1 MQVSCRLSEEDL
13 LQSHTT
19 TVKLYMDFFFC
30 IFFLS
35 YKHMNIYFMYFSV
48 YILYVWL
55 LETTVKHQV
64 SVVTLS
70 VEILI

>member
-1 MQVSCRLSEEDL
+1 
-13 LQSHTT
+13 
-19 TVKLYMDFFFC
+19 
-30 IFFLS
+30 
-35 YKHMNIYFMYFSV
+35 MNFYFMYFSLS
-48 YILYVWL
+48 IMDVWL